1 MYSQILLIL
10 LQHALHLLILIL
22 RHQDIAQSIRLT
34 FEFNTFLAGFSFLRV
49 MSGIVMEAPYQF
61 LGTLVLSDNQSLL

>member
-34 FEFNTFLAGFSFLRV
+34 FEFNTFLAGLSFLRV
-49 MSGIVMEAPYQF
+49 MSGIVMEAPYQV